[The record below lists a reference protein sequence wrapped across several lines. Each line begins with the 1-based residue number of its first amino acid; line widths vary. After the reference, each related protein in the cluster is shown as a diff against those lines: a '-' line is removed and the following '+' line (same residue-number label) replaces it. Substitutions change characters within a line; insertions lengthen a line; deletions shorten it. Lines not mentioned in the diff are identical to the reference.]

1 MIPLIIFTALILYG
15 IYHVTT
21 MDFEI
26 GTGFTEKKKKARDAE
41 YTIVERGEKADV
53 LGEKSGG

>member
-1 MIPLIIFTALILYG
+1 LYG

-26 GTGFTEKKKKARDAE
+26 GTGFTEKKRKARDAE